1 MHHHTSRCAGAH
13 IARHKSRLVSGIF
26 VFLLSLLAASQA
38 YSQVAVRL
46 KMNKSSYIL
55 NEPVSATVYITN
67 HAGRQL
73 NLQGKGHTPWLNF
86 NLSKQ
91 GRSIP
96 VTRKINYS
104 GLVIPAGQTLTRTVS
119 LSSSY
124 SLGTMG
130 NYVCTVSVNMPGPT
144 RNGFSSNRVRF
155 TVTNGRPAWVQRA
168 GIPNAPGEIREYRL
182 LTFTGNRYMELYAQ
196 VLSANTG
203 RNIRTLPL
211 GKILSFRKPKGTLDG
226 ANNMHALYQVKPN
239 LFTHVCISA
248 KGDILTSEQFKRGST
263 GDPRFMTFGDGE
275 VKVAG
280 GIPFSAEIEAAERKK
295 IHSIN
300 DRPAGVYKP

>member
-1 MHHHTSRCAGAH
+1 MNHHAPRNTNTLKT
-13 IARHKSRLVSGIF
+13 RHKCRLLSGIS
-26 VFLLSLLAASQA
+26 VLLLSLLATSQVH
-38 YSQVAVRL
+38 SQVAVRL

-55 NEPVSATVYITN
+55 NEPVSATIYVTN

-73 NLQGKGHTPWLNF
+73 NLQGSGSTPWLNF
-86 NLSKQ
+86 NLSMQ

-104 GLVIPAGQTLTRTVS
+104 PLIIPAGQTLTRTVS

-124 SLGTMG
+124 ALGTMG
-130 NYVCTVSVNMPGPT
+130 NYTCSASVNMPGPT
-144 RNGFSSNRVRF
+144 RNGFSSNRVHF
-155 TVTNGRPAWVQRA
+155 TVTNGRPVWVQRA

-182 LTFTGNRYMELYAQ
+182 ITFSGNRYMELYGQ

-203 RNIRTLPL
+203 GNIRTIPL

-239 LFTHVCISA
+239 LFTHTCISN
-248 KGDILTSEQFKRGST
+248 KGEILSSEQFKRGAS

-280 GIPFSAEIEAAERKK
+280 GIPFSAETDAAERKK

-300 DRPAGVYKP
+300 DRPAGVYNR

>member
-13 IARHKSRLVSGIF
+13 IARHKSRLLSGIS
-26 VFLLSLLAASQA
+26 VFLLSLLATSQA

-73 NLQGKGHTPWLNF
+73 VLQGKGHTPWLNF
-86 NLSKQ
+86 NLSMQ
-91 GRSIP
+91 GRSTP

-104 GLVIPAGQTLTRTVS
+104 ALVIPAGQTLTRTVS

-130 NYVCTVSVNMPGPT
+130 NYTCSASVNMPGPT
-144 RNGFSSNRVRF
+144 RNGFSSNRVHF
-155 TVTNGRPAWVQRA
+155 TVTNGRPVWVQRA

-182 LTFTGNRYMELYAQ
+182 LTFSGNRYMELYAQ

-248 KGDILTSEQFKRGST
+248 KGEILTSEQFKRGST

-280 GIPFSAEIEAAERKK
+280 GIPFSAEIDAAERKK
-295 IHSIN
+295 IHSVN
-300 DRPAGVYKP
+300 DRPAGVYNR

>member
-1 MHHHTSRCAGAH
+1 MNHPSRCAEAH
-13 IARHKSRLVSGIF
+13 IRRHKSRNLSGI
-26 VFLLSLLAASQA
+26 VALLLSLLATTQV

-73 NLQGKGHTPWLNF
+73 NLKGEGNTPWLNF

-104 GLVIPAGQTLTRTVS
+104 SLVIPTGQTVTRTVS

-124 SLGTMG
+124 SLGLMG
-130 NYVCTVSVNMPGPT
+130 NYSCSVSVNMPGTT
-144 RNGFSSNRVRF
+144 RNSFGSNRVHF
-155 TVTNGRPAWVQRA
+155 TITNGRPVWIQRA
-168 GIPNAPGEIREYRL
+168 GIPNAPDQIREYRL
-182 LTFTGNRYMELYAQ
+182 LTFSGNRYMELYGQ

-203 RNIRTLPL
+203 GNIRTVPL

-239 LFTHVCISA
+239 LFTHTCISPR
-248 KGDILTSEQFKRGST
+248 GEIITSEQFKRGAS
-263 GDPRFMTFGDGE
+263 GDPRFMTFGDGV

-280 GIPFSAEIEAAERKK
+280 GILFSAETEAAEQKK
-295 IHSIN
+295 IHSVN
-300 DRPAGVYKP
+300 ERPAGVYNR